1 MKYAYLVTYYDPEGN
16 DLSWEYF
23 NTLEEAE
30 AFIEGEIDAF
40 QAFLFTVSGQAFDVE
55 SKRFD

>member
-1 MKYAYLVTYYDPEGN
+1 MKYAYLVTYYDHEGN

-30 AFIEGEIDAF
+30 AFIEGEINDF
-40 QAFLFTVSGQAFDVE
+40 QAILFTVSGENLDVE
-55 SKRFD
+55 SKRFE